1 MTVINIFTKA
11 DSVAALIWASALA
24 CAVSM
29 VMLLLPRTLTLQEY
43 MEVIKYAFLVVTESH
58 VDIYSNYF

>member
-58 VDIYSNYF
+58 VDIYNNYF